1 MGALAARDVGIVR
14 LLIAVVLSAALHLSF
29 IYGIAP
35 RPGARARPIVP
46 LAARLVPD
54 PVPVAPLTDGKH
66 VVPAPPRAAT
76 PALRPALTI
85 PAAPPESPLVAV
97 PASNGVEAVERR
109 EASAL
114 PKADLPFPVDL
125 QWYEARDLDTYP
137 RALSSLDAPYPT
149 SAQTDAV
156 RGTVTLLLSIDETG
170 SVRDASVVSA
180 EPSGYFETAAL
191 ASVREARFAP
201 AEKDARPVRSKIIV
215 KLRFAPQE
223 QASR

>member
-1 MGALAARDVGIVR
+1 VGALAARDVVVAR

-29 IYGIAP
+29 IYGVAP

-54 PVPVAPLTDGKH
+54 PVPVAPLTNGKH
-66 VVPAPPRAAT
+66 VVPAPPRGAT
-76 PALRPALTI
+76 PVLRPKLTI
-85 PAAPPESPLVAV
+85 PTSAPESPLIAV
-97 PASNGVEAVERR
+97 PASNGPEAAERR
-109 EASAL
+109 EMSAL

-137 RALSSLDAPYPT
+137 RALSSLDTPYPT
-149 SAQTDAV
+149 GAQTDAV
-156 RGTVTLLLSIDETG
+156 RGTVTLLLSVDETG

-180 EPSGYFETAAL
+180 ELPGYFETSALKAARD
-191 ASVREARFAP
+191 AQFAP
-201 AEKDARPVRSKIIV
+201 AEKDGHPVRSKIIV

-223 QASR
+223 QAAR